1 MVLNWAAVLRHCQ
14 SGGQLQDCLR
24 ATVTL
29 RPGPG
34 PGLILP
40 SQGPGN
46 PSDLEGPCWR
56 RHGQPRGAAGPAPGV
71 RHQPAGGVHPN
82 SVSNRLIPSTD
93 SAMHQHWRCSGMNSR
108 AVCMRFWV
116 QIRPFSYFANSD
128 ILSYT
133 AYIAVYT
140 FSIYEYTSISWYVPV
155 WDVFI
160 SMLCYNSVC
169 VGIAEYIQVY
179 TWYIMIYTSM

>member
-1 MVLNWAAVLRHCQ
+1 MVLNRAAVLRHCQ

-71 RHQPAGGVHPN
+71 RHQPAGGMHPN
-82 SVSNRLIPSTD
+82 SVSNRLIPSTN

-116 QIRPFSYFANSD
+116 RIGPFSYFANSD
-128 ILSYT
+128 IPSYT
-133 AYIAVYT
+133 AYIAVCT
-140 FSIYEYTSISWYVPV
+140 FSIYV
-155 WDVFI
+155 
-160 SMLCYNSVC
+160 
-169 VGIAEYIQVY
+169 
-179 TWYIMIYTSM
+179 YTSMSRYGM